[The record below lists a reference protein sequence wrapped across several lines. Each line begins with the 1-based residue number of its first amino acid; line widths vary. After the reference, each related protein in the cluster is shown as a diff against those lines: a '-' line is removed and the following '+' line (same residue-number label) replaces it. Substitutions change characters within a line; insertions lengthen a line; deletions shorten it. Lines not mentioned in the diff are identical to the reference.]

1 MTKGISWHYL
11 LLNYTDGGSYYGHT
25 SEHRKELRHN
35 DPEYSK
41 VLAAWKVKGHIW
53 ETIWF
58 KIPQTG
64 SHLDKKV
71 HPHLDR
77 CPLLEPN
84 PTRGTN
90 EFFQLINPTPE
101 RCEEYKKTVER
112 IVKEVF
118 SGAKRDRVVL
128 NPRYPQIL
136 FRKRF
141 NAAFKNG
148 FKSMLLCAVMRTGK
162 VAMTDQAFVDM
173 PDGKDVAVVA
183 SRRKSPVQSWKDDT
197 EKFDRFENIQYIRIL
212 NGFSNAW
219 IKDVEKALSEGK
231 KVLLYGTV
239 QLIHKD
245 HILESLGKFGV
256 DLLVFDEVH
265 LGGKAEEV
273 NKIRE
278 YFSDAFVLDV
288 SGTAYDYIS
297 DYTPENRFLWSYY
310 DNVRYCM
317 KMGIPYSKINL
328 VCAQYDTEFKKYH
341 PDAPDSIT
349 NLFDLNDTK
358 DKLRYP
364 ALVLAFINK
373 FLVLG
378 NDPAVLPGDETLSKS
393 NHIYAAL
400 PSQKA
405 CELVAELIEQSDA
418 IWKPLVCH
426 GSTKVTAEDIEGH
439 LNRYSHTI
447 CLTIT
452 ANVLGVT
459 ADWDT
464 IIFLETGESISNF
477 MQMALRASSNPE
489 RDALVIDFAA
499 ERSLRLLREYDSLT
513 SMDSDS
519 DGEVSYLQCIN
530 TLGWNTGFKPMSIPD
545 VEKLLDVGIE
555 NIAKVIGSTYINGR
569 NLDKIDT
576 VPRFERDKKGGNRW
590 VHSNANDT
598 NQNRARQV
606 NSSNAVNDDERAERK
621 RMEDLRAFVQYALNR
636 FSKVI
641 LTEQL
646 DGNRVHDFNSV
657 LESSHF
663 EDVIGFAPEYI
674 QSFLDNNIINL
685 NSVNRKISDVD
696 ISIANNMEDNL
707 PVALD
712 AVSICDGVHRPIPER
727 ALYGMME
734 ETSI

>member
-128 NPRYPQIL
+128 NPRYPQVL
-136 FRKRF
+136 FRKRV
-141 NAAFKNG
+141 NAAFKSG

-162 VAMTDQAFVDM
+162 VVMTDQCAVDNNF
-173 PDGKDVAVVA
+173 KVTLVI
-183 SRRKSPVQSWKDDT
+183 SRRKSPKQSWKDDT
-197 EKFDRFENIQYIRIL
+197 EKFDRFENLEYIRVK
-212 NGFSNAW
+212 NGAW
-219 IKDVEKALSEGK
+219 KKDVEKALSEGK
-231 KVLLYGTV
+231 QVILYATA
-239 QLIHKD
+239 QYAHKD
-245 HILESLGKFGV
+245 HVLDALGEFGV
-256 DLLVFDEVH
+256 DLLVLDEVH
-265 LGGKAEEV
+265 LGGKAEQV
-273 NKIRE
+273 TKIRE

-297 DYTPENRFLWSYY
+297 DYTPETRFLWSYY
-310 DNVRYCM
+310 DNVRYCT
-317 KMGIPYSKINL
+317 KMGLPYSRINL

-364 ALVLAFINK
+364 ALVLSFINK

-426 GSTKVTAEDIEGH
+426 GDANVTAEDIEGH

-447 CLTIT
+447 CLTVT

-499 ERSLRLLREYDSLT
+499 ERSLRILREYDSLT
-513 SMDSDS
+513 SMDSDN

-530 TLGWNTGFKPMSIPD
+530 TLGWNTGFKPMPIPD

-555 NIAKVIGSTYINGR
+555 NIAQVIGSTYINGR
-569 NLDKIDT
+569 NLSKIDIGPEF
-576 VPRFERDKKGGNRW
+576 VRDKKGGNRW
-590 VHSNANDT
+590 VHSNANNT
-598 NQNRARQV
+598 GQTRARQV
-606 NSSNAVNDDERAERK
+606 NSSNAVNEDDRIEKKK
-621 RMEDLRAFVQYALNR
+621 REQVQYALNR
-636 FSKVI
+636 FGKVMLI
-641 LTEQL
+641 EQL
-646 DGNRVHDFNSV
+646 NGKRLRDFNSI
-657 LESSHF
+657 LKSSYF
-663 EDVIGFAPEYI
+663 EDAIGEGFTPEVV
-674 QSFLDNNIINL
+674 QSYVDNNVINL
-685 NSVNRKISDVD
+685 KSVNRNISDVD
-696 ISIANNMEDNL
+696 VSITNNIEDNL
-707 PVALD
+707 IKALE
-712 AVSICDGVHRPIPER
+712 AVSRRDGVHRPIPER

>member
-11 LLNYTDGGSYYGHT
+11 LLNYTTGESYYGHT
-25 SEHRKELRHN
+25 SEHIKGDRFKSS
-35 DPEYSK
+35 EYSK
-41 VLAAWKVKGHIW
+41 VLARWNARGDKW
-53 ETIWF
+53 EPIWF
-58 KIPQTG
+58 EIPEVG

-77 CPLLEPN
+77 CLLLEPN

-101 RCEEYKKTVER
+101 RCVEYKKKVET

-118 SGAKRDRVVL
+118 SGAKRERVVL
-128 NPRYPQIL
+128 EPRYPQVL
-136 FRKRF
+136 FRKRV

-148 FKSMLLCAVMRTGK
+148 FKSFLNASTMRTGK
-162 VAMTDQAFVDM
+162 VVMTDQVFVDIL
-173 PDGKDVAVVA
+173 DAKLALVA
-183 SRRKSPVQSWKDDT
+183 SRRNSPEQSWEEDT
-197 EKFDRFENIQYIRIL
+197 QKFDRFENIQYIRIL
-212 NGFSNAW
+212 NGSSNAW
-219 IKDVEKALSEGK
+219 KKDVEKALSEGK

-288 SGTAYDYIS
+288 SGTAYDYIP
-297 DYTPENRFLWSYY
+297 DYTSENRFLWSYY
-310 DNVRYCM
+310 DNVRYCR

-341 PDAPDSIT
+341 PDAPDSIA

-426 GSTKVTAEDIEGH
+426 GSTKVTAKDIEGH

-513 SMDSDS
+513 SIDSDS
-519 DGEVSYLQCIN
+519 DGEDYWLNCLN
-530 TLGWNTGFKPMSIPD
+530 TLGWNTGFKPMPIPD
-545 VEKLLDVGIE
+545 VEKLLDVGID
-555 NIAKVIGSTYINGR
+555 NIAQVIGSTYINGR
-569 NLDKIDT
+569 NLSKIDNGLEF
-576 VPRFERDKKGGNRW
+576 VRDKKGGNRW
-590 VHSNANDT
+590 VHTNANNT
-598 NQNRARQV
+598 NQNRARQFGSSTSV
-606 NSSNAVNDDERAERK
+606 NVDERIQKKK
-621 RMEDLRAFVQYALNR
+621 REQVQFALNR
-636 FSKVI
+636 LGKVMLI
-641 LTEQL
+641 EQL
-646 DGNRVHDFNSV
+646 NGKRLRDFNSI
-657 LESSHF
+657 LKSSYF
-663 EDVIGFAPEYI
+663 EDAIGEGFTPEVV
-674 QSFLDNNIINL
+674 QSYVDNNIINL
-685 NSVNRKISDVD
+685 KSVNRNISDVD
-696 ISIANNMEDNL
+696 VSITNNIEDNL
-707 PVALD
+707 IEALEG
-712 AVSICDGVHRPIPER
+712 VSRPDGVHRPIPER

>member
-1 MTKGISWHYL
+1 MAKGISWHYL
-11 LLNYTDGGSYYGHT
+11 LLNYTTGESYYGHT
-25 SEHRKELRHN
+25 SEHIKGDRFKS
-35 DPEYSK
+35 PEYTK
-41 VLAAWKVKGHIW
+41 VLARWIARRDKW
-53 ETIWF
+53 EPIWF
-58 KIPQTG
+58 KIPQIG
-64 SHLDKKV
+64 SHLDKQV

-84 PTRGTN
+84 PIRGTN

-101 RCEEYKKTVER
+101 RCEEYKKNVER

-128 NPRYPQIL
+128 DPRYPQVL
-136 FRKRF
+136 FRKKV

-148 FKSMLLCAVMRTGK
+148 FKSVLLCAVMRTGK
-162 VAMTDQAFVDM
+162 VVMADQCAVDNNF
-173 PDGKDVAVVA
+173 KVTLVI
-183 SRRKSPVQSWKDDT
+183 SRRKSPKQSWKDDT
-197 EKFDRFENIQYIRIL
+197 EKFDRFENLEYIRVK
-212 NGFSNAW
+212 NGAW
-219 IKDVEKALSEGK
+219 KKDVENALSEGK
-231 KVLLYGTV
+231 QVILYATA
-239 QLIHKD
+239 QYAHKD
-245 HILESLGKFGV
+245 HVLDALGEFGV
-256 DLLVFDEVH
+256 DLLVLDEVH
-265 LGGKAEEV
+265 LGGKAEQV
-273 NKIRE
+273 TKIRE

-297 DYTPENRFLWSYY
+297 DYTPETRFLWSYN

-317 KMGIPYSKINL
+317 KMGLSYSKINL
-328 VCAQYDTEFKKYH
+328 VCAEYDIEFKKYH
-341 PDAPDSIT
+341 PDAPDSIV
-349 NLFDLNDTK
+349 NLFDLNDSK
-358 DKLRYP
+358 DDFRYP
-364 ALVLAFINK
+364 ALVMAFIDK
-373 FLVLG
+373 IFVLG
-378 NDPAVLPGDETLSKS
+378 KNPADLPGDETLSKS
-393 NHIYAAL
+393 KHIYGAL

-405 CELVAELIEQSDA
+405 CELFAEYMEKSDA
-418 IWKPLVCH
+418 VWKPLVCH
-426 GSTKVTAEDIEGH
+426 GDANVTSEDIDGH

-477 MQMALRASSNPE
+477 MQMALRASSNPS

-606 NSSNAVNDDERAERK
+606 NSSNDVNDDERAERK

-646 DGNRVHDFNSV
+646 DGKRVHDFNSV